1 MYTCYNN
8 EFYPVEK
15 AILKVNNRSF
25 LYGDG
30 LFESIRLINGKIF
43 LLQEH
48 LQRLD
53 AGMKILHMN
62 KPDYFTIEYFSNKID
77 ELSRKN
83 NLKGNARIR
92 LNIFRNDG
100 GLYTPD
106 NDKINYLITATSI
119 EEKGYKLNTG
129 GLNIDLFNEMKKP
142 VNILS
147 SIKTCNSLLFVLAGI
162 WKSRQNLEDCLIL
175 NEENRICEGLS
186 SNVFLVK
193 ENHFITPAITEGCI
207 KGVMRGKIIELI
219 KSMSYTVHERV
230 IEASELMIADEVFL
244 TNVSSGLR
252 WVSAYRNKR
261 YFSKVTKQIMQ
272 KLNDHV
278 NEN

>member
-1 MYTCYNN
+1 MYTCYNSK
-8 EFYPVEK
+8 FYPIEE
-15 AILKVNNRSF
+15 AIINATNRSF

-30 LFESIRLINGKIF
+30 LFESIRMINWKIF
-43 LLQEH
+43 FLQEH
-48 LQRLD
+48 FQRLGT
-53 AGMKILHMN
+53 GMNILHLN
-62 KPDYFTIEYFSNKID
+62 KPDYFTMEYFKDIID
-77 ELSRKN
+77 ELNRKN
-83 NLKGNARIR
+83 NLLGNARIR

-100 GLYTPD
+100 GLYAPD
-106 NDKINYLITATSI
+106 DDNINYTITTKSAES
-119 EEKGYKLNTG
+119 KGYKLNTV

-147 SIKTCNSLLFVLAGI
+147 SIKTCNSLLYVLAGI

-175 NEENRICEGLS
+175 NEANRICEGLS

-193 ENHFITPAITEGCI
+193 ENQIITPPITEGCI
-207 KGVMRGKIIELI
+207 KGVMRGKVIELI
-219 KSMSYTVHERV
+219 KSMGYTVHEKV

-244 TNVSSGLR
+244 TNVSSGIR
-252 WVSAYRNKR
+252 WVGAYRNKR
-261 YFSKVTKQIMQ
+261 YFSKFTKQIMQ